1 VLPKN
6 YNPADLQYKFHLKNL
21 TAPVKKN
28 QNAGTMDVLYKKT
41 KLETVS
47 LVTDQAVN
55 ESRFVV
61 TMRKIENA
69 VLPCIEFLVVG
80 IIVLLLV
87 RKIMIKRRRKKR
99 RQQRYR
105 RK

>member
-1 VLPKN
+1 
-6 YNPADLQYKFHLKNL
+6 
-21 TAPVKKN
+21 
-28 QNAGTMDVLYKKT
+28 MISLYKKT